1 MSRRC
6 GCGNSVDAGAPSLGC
21 LECGAGCCPSCAVPV
36 ESVTYCRGCADAL
49 FGVQAAAPGVFDL
62 H

>member
-1 MSRRC
+1 MKCFVVTEERYWRLDMARRC
-6 GCGNSVDAGAPSLGC
+6 GCGNSVDAGAPSL
-21 LECGAGCCPSCAVPV
+21 
-36 ESVTYCRGCADAL
+36 AL

>member
-6 GCGNSVDAGAPSLGC
+6 GCGNPVDFGFQSLGC
-21 LECGAGCCPSCAVPV
+21 LECGAGCCPACAISV
-36 ESVTYCRGCADAL
+36 ESVTYCRGCADTL
-49 FGVQAAAPGVFDL
+49 LGVRAASPGVFDL